1 MSTSR
6 RDVGQLARH
15 AAAPQ
20 GVNEALLDQVTAQT
34 PVDSAALWHLIGA
47 ALAPGVAM
55 PERSTVDARIT
66 ELVEHVRQL
75 LTTVKDDTAP
85 VRATCLAAFRLLYT
99 ARRPSPLTTHYL
111 AWEYSRDL
119 ANTANALLILHA
131 DQVAAVSRPNTC
143 RGVGAPVPAADG
155 NPASGTGVFT
165 ARPGLPPEAPR
176 EHP

>member
-20 GVNEALLDQVTAQT
+20 GVNEALLDQVT
-34 PVDSAALWHLIGA
+34 PVDSAALRHLIGA

-55 PERSTVDARIT
+55 PERSTIDTRIT
-66 ELVEHVRQL
+66 ELAEHVRQL
-75 LTTVKDDTAP
+75 LTTVKDETAP
-85 VRATCLAAFRLLYT
+85 VRATCLAAFRLLHT

-131 DQVAAVSRPNTC
+131 DQVAAASRPNTG

-155 NPASGTGVFT
+155 NPASGLGVFT

>member
-1 MSTSR
+1 M
-6 RDVGQLARH
+6 ARH
-15 AAAPQ
+15 TAAPQ

-34 PVDSAALWHLIGA
+34 SVDSAALRHLIGA

-66 ELVEHVRQL
+66 ELAEHVRQL
-75 LTTVKDDTAP
+75 LATVKDDTAP

-99 ARRPSPLTTHYL
+99 ARRPTSLTTHYL
-111 AWEYSRDL
+111 AWEHSRDL

-131 DQVAAVSRPNTC
+131 DQVAAASRRPHEC
-143 RGVGAPVPAADG
+143 RDVGAPVPAVDG
-155 NPASGTGVFT
+155 HPSSGTGMFT
-165 ARPGLPPEAPR
+165 ARPGLPPESPR

>member
-6 RDVGQLARH
+6 RDVGQSARH

-34 PVDSAALWHLIGA
+34 PVDSAALRHLIGA

-55 PERSTVDARIT
+55 PERSTIDTRIT
-66 ELVEHVRQL
+66 ELAEHVRQL

-85 VRATCLAAFRLLYT
+85 VRATCLAAFRLLHT

-111 AWEYSRDL
+111 AWEYSRD
-119 ANTANALLILHA
+119 TANALLILHA
-131 DQVAAVSRPNTC
+131 DQVAAASRPNTG
-143 RGVGAPVPAADG
+143 RAMGAPLPAADG
-155 NPASGTGVFT
+155 NPASGAGVFT